1 MEGTILSTI
10 RAGNA
15 YLTFK
20 KVIYKSQFFICQST
34 MERLAAKT
42 KSMFHLYDVTEAM
55 GSFATPNHYQKH
67 YQ

>member
-20 KVIYKSQFFICQST
+20 KVIYKSQVFICQST

-42 KSMFHLYDVTEAM
+42 RSVFHLYDVTEAM
-55 GSFATPNHYQKH
+55 ASFAAPNHHRKH
-67 YQ
+67 